1 MPEREDGF
9 WPRVGAVRPSQV
21 LYTYGPGSVID
32 LPGMSVMMGGLDGWR
47 ADLEATL
54 VEDRLLSAVR
64 AQVGPQVRDLKLPP
78 WKPETRSVF
87 DDWARTGVPVV
98 PFPRW
103 VRCTSC
109 DQLGHVDGGL
119 FEPKTNPY
127 RPDRAQYVHT
137 NCPRA
142 KKRAPL
148 AVAARFVL
156 ACAKGHMDDFP
167 WIEYAHRGHP
177 CSGPLLKLYET
188 GRGSSLG
195 EVVVKCTSCEVGGVS
210 LRSAF
215 GEGASSRLP
224 RCRGRHPHLR
234 RFDEGCGEEVRTIL
248 LGASNTWFPM
258 TMSVLSIP
266 TGTQAV
272 PQLVERY
279 WATLEKAKSKDVL
292 DFILSDKEELTALRT
307 VDIDE
312 LWAAVEARKTGGN
325 RAVPVGP
332 VDLLEPEWAVFAK
345 PSAAP
350 RSDDFRLTPAPV
362 PDSFTADIAGVVL
375 AERLREVVAITGFT
389 RLDAPLPGA
398 DGKVANRAPIDASPP
413 TWVPA
418 SEVRGEGIFLRF
430 DEDTVA
436 AWEDRVAGSDRD
448 EMHQR
453 AHRDWLAARGADPTL
468 PWPGLRY
475 LLLHTLSHVLIREI
489 ALECGYAAASI
500 RERIYARESGPSM
513 AGILLY
519 TAAPDS
525 EGTLGGLVS
534 LGAPDMLDRILRQAI
549 DHARLCSSDPLCA
562 ETAPSAQNLIL
573 HAAACHACSFA
584 SETSCERGNRYL
596 DRALVVETVCP
607 SGLAF
612 FA

>member
-1 MPEREDGF
+1 
-9 WPRVGAVRPSQV
+9 
-21 LYTYGPGSVID
+21 
-32 LPGMSVMMGGLDGWR
+32 
-47 ADLEATL
+47 
-54 VEDRLLSAVR
+54 
-64 AQVGPQVRDLKLPP
+64 
-78 WKPETRSVF
+78 
-87 DDWARTGVPVV
+87 
-98 PFPRW
+98 
-103 VRCTSC
+103 
-109 DQLGHVDGGL
+109 
-119 FEPKTNPY
+119 
-127 RPDRAQYVHT
+127 
-137 NCPRA
+137 
-142 KKRAPL
+142 
-148 AVAARFVL
+148 
-156 ACAKGHMDDFP
+156 
-167 WIEYAHRGHP
+167 
-177 CSGPLLKLYET
+177 
-188 GRGSSLG
+188 
-195 EVVVKCTSCEVGGVS
+195 
-210 LRSAF
+210 
-215 GEGASSRLP
+215 
-224 RCRGRHPHLR
+224 
-234 RFDEGCGEEVRTIL
+234 
-248 LGASNTWFPM
+248 M